1 MAAQEAENTAYGI
14 IYFLYITAQ
23 GRSDEP
29 RTKSCSA
36 KAYTIWVSSPQC
48 RICTESICAIS
59 RVSRCIERRIHPYKR
74 ESVGRMSCG
83 LRIAV
88 LDVTICNTYEIH
100 CSQRPR
106 EV

>member
-1 MAAQEAENTAYGI
+1 MSPEQNRVQQRLPRFGSHLHSAEY
-14 IYFLYITAQ
+14 
-23 GRSDEP
+23 
-29 RTKSCSA
+29 
-36 KAYTIWVSSPQC
+36 
-48 RICTESICAIS
+48 
-59 RVSRCIERRIHPYKR
+59 ERRIHPYKR
-74 ESVGRMSCG
+74 ESAGRMSCG

>member
-36 KAYTIWVSSPQC
+36 KASTIFESHLH
-48 RICTESICAIS
+48 CT
-59 RVSRCIERRIHPYKR
+59 KM
-74 ESVGRMSCG
+74 ESVLFYGS
-83 LRIAV
+83 LAAV
-88 LDVTICNTYEIH
+88 C
-100 CSQRPR
+100 
-106 EV
+106 

>member
-14 IYFLYITAQ
+14 IYFLHITAQ
-23 GRSDEP
+23 GRSDES

-36 KAYTIWVSSPQC
+36 KASQC

-59 RVSRCIERRIHPYKR
+59 RVSRCVERRIHPYKR

>member
-36 KAYTIWVSSPQC
+36 KASTIFESHLH
-48 RICTESICAIS
+48 RTE
-59 RVSRCIERRIHPYKR
+59 R
-74 ESVGRMSCG
+74 
-83 LRIAV
+83 
-88 LDVTICNTYEIH
+88 TYSYCQHAASHDEYFLLPGD
-100 CSQRPR
+100 SGFP
-106 EV
+106 

>member
-36 KAYTIWVSSPQC
+36 KASTIL
-48 RICTESICAIS
+48 ESQLHRAEGIPTNKL
-59 RVSRCIERRIHPYKR
+59 RVR
-74 ESVGRMSCG
+74 
-83 LRIAV
+83 
-88 LDVTICNTYEIH
+88 
-100 CSQRPR
+100 CSQSL
-106 EV
+106 

>member
-1 MAAQEAENTAYGI
+1 MSPEQNRVQQRLPRFGSHLHSAEYVQKV
-14 IYFLYITAQ
+14 Y
-23 GRSDEP
+23 D
-29 RTKSCSA
+29 
-36 KAYTIWVSSPQC
+36 
-48 RICTESICAIS
+48 AIS

>member
-36 KAYTIWVSSPQC
+36 KVSTIWVSSPQC

-59 RVSRCIERRIHPYKR
+59 RVSRCIERRMSPYKR

-88 LDVTICNTYEIH
+88 LDVVSDELLIVHN
-100 CSQRPR
+100 
-106 EV
+106 V

>member
-36 KAYTIWVSSPQC
+36 KASTIWVSSPQC
-48 RICTESICAIS
+48 RICTES
-59 RVSRCIERRIHPYKR
+59 IERRIHPYKR